1 MTEDVIHIP
10 LRREIYNKLLVATRG
25 TFDPYEHAEEGVLR
39 VCAAMIQAGNLE
51 YDEDY
56 IREHSSDLDD
66 LHAEVGH
73 EESRRP
79 TPLIWKEITV
89 PEHSHVRM
97 KYNGLAFEAIVSDGA
112 IKYEDKLYTPAQWA
126 NKIADNT
133 NRNAW
138 KDIWFKLP
146 GQRDFVLASQLRE
159 AARARL
165 YST

>member
-1 MTEDVIHIP
+1 
-10 LRREIYNKLLVATRG
+10 
-25 TFDPYEHAEEGVLR
+25 
-39 VCAAMIQAGNLE
+39 
-51 YDEDY
+51 
-56 IREHSSDLDD
+56 
-66 LHAEVGH
+66 
-73 EESRRP
+73 
-79 TPLIWKEITV
+79 
-89 PEHSHVRM
+89 M
-97 KYNGLAFEAIVSDGA
+97 KYRGSTFEAISSDGA
-112 IKYEDKLYTPAQWA
+112 IKYEDTLYTPAQWA